1 VRARGL
7 LAAAAAAAALCG
19 CSAVEFAYNNAG
31 AWVEW
36 KADGYLDLRDDQ
48 TQELHRRVADY
59 FEWHR
64 RQALPEYARLADEA
78 AARLERG
85 ASRADM
91 VWGYDA
97 VREQASIALGHAG
110 AALGDFLDRLD
121 PAQVAHLELRLA
133 QDNRRYARRYV
144 EGTDAERRARRL
156 ERLRSTLQDWLGELN
171 EAQLGQLRRFNDR
184 APLTAG
190 WRAREHRRQQQ
201 ALLALLR
208 ARRSDGALA
217 DWWAHWDRDREPGF
231 VRADREFVQ
240 ALLTLLADLE
250 RTLSAGQRAYAVA
263 RLREVAR
270 DFRRLAA
277 Q

>member
-1 VRARGL
+1 VRVRAL
-7 LAAAAAAAALCG
+7 LAAAAAAAGLCG

-48 TQELHRRVADY
+48 KRELNRRVAEY
-59 FEWHR
+59 FAWNR
-64 RQALPEYARLADEA
+64 REALPEYARLADEA

-85 ASRADM
+85 ASREDM

-121 PAQVAHLELRLA
+121 PAQIAHFELRLA
-133 QDNRRYARRYV
+133 EENRRYASRYL
-144 EGTDAERRARRL
+144 EGTEAERRARRL

-171 EAQLGQLRRFNDR
+171 EAQLEQVRRFNDR

-190 WRAREHRRQQQ
+190 WRGREHRRQQQ
-201 ALLALLR
+201 ELLALLR
-208 ARRSDGALA
+208 AQRSDGALA
-217 DWWAHWDRDREPGF
+217 DWWAHWDRGREPGF

-240 ALLTLLADLE
+240 QLLTLLAGLE

-270 DFRRLAA
+270 DFRELAA